1 MRGGCHD
8 AAGPLF
14 IRASTFMESMA
25 PFFAF
30 LLAAIAC
37 RVLTVPA
44 LTALFLDQPNER
56 SLHRTP
62 VPRTGGIGVMLGI
75 GLAAMLV
82 SRGQVAVAV
91 LLATG
96 LALVSLIDD
105 WRGLSPGLRLLVQLA
120 AAGVLAA
127 TVLGAESGP
136 RLLAAVLAVVWMTN
150 LYNFMDG
157 ADGLAGGMAVFG
169 FGAYAAAALMAGD
182 SGLAMLGACIGA
194 AAAGFLLFN
203 FPPARMFMGDV
214 GSIPL
219 GFLAAAIGLIG
230 WDAQAWPAWFPVAA
244 FAPFVVDATVT
255 LVRRLLRGE
264 HVWQAHRSHYYQR
277 QVLLGWSHRRLALV
291 AYLLM
296 AASAATAL
304 AMLRLAPGLRE
315 ALAAVMALAYAA
327 LMLHVDLRW
336 ARREQANG

>member
-1 MRGGCHD
+1 
-8 AAGPLF
+8 LF
-14 IRASTFMESMA
+14 ICAFTFMESTA
-25 PFFAF
+25 PLFAF

-56 SLHRTP
+56 SLHRDP

-75 GLAAMLV
+75 GLVALLS

-96 LALVSLIDD
+96 LAIISLVDD
-105 WRGLSPGLRLLVQLA
+105 WRGLPPGLRLLVQLA
-120 AAGVLAA
+120 AAGALAA
-127 TVLGAESGP
+127 TVLGPDSGL

-169 FGAYAAAALMAGD
+169 FGAYAAAGLMAGD
-182 SGLAMLGACIGA
+182 SGLAMLGASVCA

-230 WDAQAWPAWFPVAA
+230 WNARAWPAWFPVVA
-244 FAPFVVDATVT
+244 FAPFVADASVT
-255 LVRRLLRGE
+255 LMRRLLRGE
-264 HVWQAHRSHYYQR
+264 RIWQAHRSHYYQR
-277 QVLLGWSHRRLALV
+277 QVLLGWSHRRLAVV

-304 AMLRLAPGLRE
+304 VMLRLETGMRE
-315 ALAAVMALAYAA
+315 ALAAVMAIVYVA
-327 LMLHVDLRW
+327 LMLNIDLRW
-336 ARREQANG
+336 ARRERAND